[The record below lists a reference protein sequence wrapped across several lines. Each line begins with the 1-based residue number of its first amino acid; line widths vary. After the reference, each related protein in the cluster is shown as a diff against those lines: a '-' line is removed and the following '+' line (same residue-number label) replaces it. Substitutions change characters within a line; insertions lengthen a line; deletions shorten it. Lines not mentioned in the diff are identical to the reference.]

1 MSAFNGVK
9 VFSATMIA
17 DRQVLGDKVTAWIQA
32 NPKLKIVDINVSQSS
47 DSSFHCIAISI
58 FYNETLKRK

>member
-9 VFSATMIA
+9 VFSATMIR
-17 DRQVLGDKVTAWIQA
+17 DRNELGDKVTEWMRA
-32 NPKLKIVDINVSQSS
+32 NPHLTIVDYVVSQSS
-47 DSSFHCIAISI
+47 DNSFHCIVISL